1 MSNKLSLPDRFAEA
15 LSALEHLPDIA
26 GSPKTFWEGC
36 LSVFANVTEARLAV
50 LLCEGPKESPGW
62 KKAMTW
68 PADLLVEGRTES
80 FVRVAG
86 DLAEAAVQHGAVCRS
101 VQGGDFATGDFLLAV
116 RLAMDQQ
123 PEAWVAAFHI
133 EGVSPQTAEEG
144 LRRLRLLSHLPAIH
158 RLRQQATRSET
169 AVSHFASVLDLM
181 TQVNAHQ
188 RFMAAAMAFC
198 NELAARHHCDRVSLG
213 WLDHEYVGLRA
224 MSHSERFEKKME
236 AVKTLEAAMEEALDQ
251 DEIIVWP
258 EPEAQR
264 LVTRD
269 HGRLAEA
276 HRVAFVCSLPLR
288 VEGEP
293 VAVLTCERDKY
304 AFNEV
309 EIRLLALCGEMAMR
323 RLADLKRSDRWFGA
337 RWATAARERLT
348 WLAGPEHT
356 GAKLIGL
363 LATVALLV
371 LVFGHWNYRV
381 EAPFSLRTKDAGFV
395 SAPFDGFIEEV
406 KVELGDRVE
415 KGAVLANLDTRELLL
430 QEAEAVAVHIKYL
443 REAEKARGAEKIAE
457 MRIAEAQAEQA
468 RAKLELLRFHRDQAA
483 LLAPFVGAV
492 VEGDL
497 RKRIGAPVKQG
508 DVMFKI
514 ARTDRLHIE
523 CEVNERDV
531 EDVREGGRGVIAF
544 ASLPKLTF
552 PIRIR
557 NVELAAQAKENANVY
572 LARCDFEEPIQ
583 PWMRPGMSGVA
594 KLEVGERSLLWV
606 VTHRTMDFLRMYLW
620 W

>member
-1 MSNKLSLPDRFAEA
+1 MSQKLSHPDRFAEA
-15 LSALEHLPDIA
+15 LSALERLPGLG
-26 GSPKTFWEGC
+26 GSPKVFWEAC
-36 LSVFANVTEARLAV
+36 LSIFANVAEARLAV
-50 LLCEGPKESPGW
+50 LLCEGPKDSPGW
-62 KKAMTW
+62 KKVMLW
-68 PADLLVEGRTES
+68 PADTSGEGAAES

-86 DLAEAAVQHGAVCRS
+86 DLAEASVQHGAVCRS
-101 VQGGDFATGDFLLAV
+101 VQAGSVAKGDFFLAV

-123 PEAWVAAFHI
+123 PEAWVAAFFLT
-133 EGVSPQTAEEG
+133 GVTQGTAEEA

-158 RLRQQATRSET
+158 RLQQQASRSET
-169 AVSHFASVLDLM
+169 AVSHFAAVLDLM
-181 TQVNAHQ
+181 THVNAHQ

-198 NELAARHHCDRVSLG
+198 NELAARHRCDRVALG
-213 WLDHEYVGLRA
+213 WLDHEYVGLCA

-236 AVKTLEAAMEEALDQ
+236 AVKTVEAAMEEALDQ

-258 EPEAQR
+258 EPEQQR

-309 EIRLLALCGEMAMR
+309 EVRLLALCGEMAMR

-337 RWATAARERLT
+337 RWATAARERVK

-363 LATVALLV
+363 LAAVALAV

-381 EAPFSLRTKDAGFV
+381 EAPFSLRTQDAGFV
-395 SAPFDGFIEEV
+395 SAPFDGYIEEV
-406 KVELGDRVE
+406 KVDVGDRVE
-415 KGAVLANLDTRELLL
+415 KGAVLATLDTRELLL
-430 QEAEAVAVHIKYL
+430 REAEAIADRARYL
-443 REAEKARGAEKIAE
+443 REIEKARAVEKIAD
-457 MRIAEAQAEQA
+457 MRVAEAQAEQA
-468 RAKLELLRFHRDQAA
+468 RVKLELLRFHRNQAT
-483 LLAPFVGAV
+483 LLAPFIGAV

-508 DVMFKI
+508 DVLFKI
-514 ARTDRLHIE
+514 ARTDRVYVE
-523 CEVNERDV
+523 CEINERDV
-531 EDVREGGRGVIAF
+531 EEIREGGRGAIAF

-552 PIRIR
+552 PVRIR
-557 NVELAAQAKENANVY
+557 SVEPAAQAKDNSNVFI
-572 LARCDFEEPIQ
+572 ARCDFEEPPQ
-583 PWMRPGMSGVA
+583 AWVRPGMSGVA
-594 KLEVGERSLLWV
+594 KLDVGERSLLWV
-606 VTHRTMDFLRMYLW
+606 VTHRTMDFLRMYFW

>member
-1 MSNKLSLPDRFAEA
+1 MSNKLSHPDRFAEA
-15 LSALEHLPDIA
+15 LSALERLPDLA
-26 GSPKTFWEGC
+26 GSPKSFWEAC
-36 LSVFANVTEARLAV
+36 LSILTNVVEARLAV

-62 KKAMTW
+62 KQVMSW
-68 PADLLVEGRTES
+68 PSDSAAKGAAES

-86 DLAEAAVQHGAVCRS
+86 DLAEAAVQHGGVCRG
-101 VQGGDFATGDFLLAV
+101 VQAGKVAEGDFFLAV

-123 PEAWVAAFHI
+123 SEAWVAAFLVT
-133 EGVSPQTAEEG
+133 GVTSASAEES
-144 LRRLRLLSHLPAIH
+144 LRHLRLLSHLPAIH
-158 RLRQQATRSET
+158 RLQLQASRSET

-181 TQVNAHQ
+181 TQVNAHE

-198 NELAARHHCDRVSLG
+198 NELAARHRCDRVSLG

-258 EPEAQR
+258 EPEQQR

-288 VEGEP
+288 VDGEP
-293 VAVLTCERDKY
+293 VAVLTCEREKY

-309 EIRLLALCGEMAMR
+309 ELRLLALCGEMAMR

-337 RWATAARERLT
+337 RWATAARERVK

-356 GAKLIGL
+356 GAKLIGV
-363 LATVALLV
+363 LATIALGV
-371 LVFGHWNYRV
+371 LIFGHWNYRV
-381 EAPFSLRTKDAGFV
+381 EAPFSLRTQDAGFV
-395 SAPFDGFIEEV
+395 SAPFDGYIEEV
-406 KVELGDRVE
+406 KVEVGDRVE
-415 KGAVLANLDTRELLL
+415 QGAVLATLDTRELLL
-430 QEAEAVAVHIKYL
+430 REAEAVADRARYL
-443 REAEKARGAEKIAE
+443 REIEKARAVEKIAD
-457 MRIAEAQAEQA
+457 MRVAEAQAEQA
-468 RAKLELLRFHRDQAA
+468 RVKLDLLRFHRNQAT
-483 LLAPFVGAV
+483 LLAPFIGAV

-508 DVMFKI
+508 DVLFKI
-514 ARTDRLHIE
+514 ARTDRVYVE

-531 EDVREGGRGVIAF
+531 EDVREGGRGQIAF

-552 PIRIR
+552 PVHIRS
-557 NVELAAQAKENANVY
+557 VEPAAQAKDNANIY
-572 LARCDFEEPIQ
+572 IARCDFEGPPQ

-594 KLEVGERSLLWV
+594 KLEVGKRSLLWV
-606 VTHRTMDFLRMYLW
+606 VTHRTMDFLRMYFW

>member
-1 MSNKLSLPDRFAEA
+1 MSIL
-15 LSALEHLPDIA
+15 
-26 GSPKTFWEGC
+26 T
-36 LSVFANVTEARLAV
+36 NVVEARLAV

-62 KKAMTW
+62 KQVMSW
-68 PADLLVEGRTES
+68 PSDSAAKGAAES
-80 FVRVAG
+80 FARVAG
-86 DLAEAAVQHGAVCRS
+86 DLAEAAVQHGGVCRG
-101 VQGGDFATGDFLLAV
+101 VQAGTAAVGDFFLAV
-116 RLAMDQQ
+116 RLVMDQQ
-123 PEAWVAAFHI
+123 SEAWVAAFLLT
-133 EGVSPQTAEEG
+133 GVTSASAEES
-144 LRRLRLLSHLPAIH
+144 LRHLRLLSHLPAIH
-158 RLRQQATRSET
+158 RLQMQATRSET

-181 TQVNAHQ
+181 TQVNAHE

-198 NELAARHHCDRVSLG
+198 NELAARHRCDRVSLG

-258 EPEAQR
+258 EPERQR

-288 VEGEP
+288 VDGEP

-309 EIRLLALCGEMAMR
+309 ELRLLALCGEMAMR

-337 RWATAARERLT
+337 RWATVARERVK

-356 GAKLIGL
+356 GAKLVGVLTTI
-363 LATVALLV
+363 ALGV
-371 LVFGHWNYRV
+371 LIFGHWNYRV
-381 EAPFSLRTKDAGFV
+381 EAPFSLRTQDAGFV
-395 SAPFDGFIEEV
+395 SAPFDGYIEEV
-406 KVELGDRVE
+406 KVEVGDRVE
-415 KGAVLANLDTRELLL
+415 QGAVLATLDTRELLL
-430 QEAEAVAVHIKYL
+430 REAEAVADRARYL
-443 REAEKARGAEKIAE
+443 REIEKARAVEKIAD
-457 MRIAEAQAEQA
+457 MRIAEAQAEQV
-468 RAKLELLRFHRDQAA
+468 RVKLDLLRFHRNQAT
-483 LLAPFVGAV
+483 LLAPFIGAV

-508 DVMFKI
+508 DVLFKI
-514 ARTDRLHIE
+514 ARTDRVYVE

-531 EDVREGGRGVIAF
+531 EDVREGGRGEIAF

-552 PIRIR
+552 PVHIRS
-557 NVELAAQAKENANVY
+557 VEPAAQAKDNANIY
-572 LARCDFEEPIQ
+572 IARCDFEGPPQ

-594 KLEVGERSLLWV
+594 KLEVGKRSLLWV
-606 VTHRTMDFLRMYLW
+606 VTHRTMDFLRMYFW